1 MPINDVLLPL
11 LEDAKAGAL
20 TDWVIEYQGGPI
32 ASIRKGFEAA
42 SKRSGIHCTPHM
54 LRHSPA
60 VWMAEART
68 PMEEIAAYLG
78 HKNPLITARVYA
90 RFHPDYLRRGAKAL
104 TW

>member
-1 MPINDVLLPL
+1 MPDGILRPQAHDL
-11 LEDAKAGAL
+11 
-20 TDWVIEYQGGPI
+20 GPP
-32 ASIRKGFEAA
+32 ATRVKKHAD
-42 SKRSGIHCTPHM
+42 IHCTPHM
-54 LRHSPA
+54 LRHSAA